1 MTKRISGRVA
11 LILICVGSIVVLML
25 GWMTFVG
32 PERSKASDLSVKVS
46 DTQAQVSD
54 AQQLLAGSTG
64 KKSLAALH
72 QLQAAMPAQAKMSEI
87 LRQLSAVAK
96 TTQVELDGVT
106 PQAPVVGASAG
117 EESVPMTVMATGHY
131 FGIQRFL
138 RLLRASAD
146 LHNGRLVG
154 NGRLYTVDN
163 IQFSGAPKGGV
174 VSATMTINGFIYT
187 APPAGATTVP
197 PTTENTSATAVGQ

>member
-11 LILICVGSIVVLML
+11 LILICVGAIVVLLL

-32 PERSKASDLSVKVS
+32 PERSKASDLSGQVS
-46 DTQAQVSD
+46 NTQIQVSD
-54 AQQLLAGSTG
+54 AQRLLAGSTA
-64 KKSLAALH
+64 KKSMAALH
-72 QLQAAMPAQAKMSEI
+72 QLQTVMPAQEKMSEI
-87 LRQLSAVAK
+87 LRQLSGIAK

-106 PQAPVVGASAG
+106 PLAPAVGASPG
-117 EESVPMTVMATGHY
+117 EETVPMTVLVTGHY

-154 NGRLYTVDN
+154 SGRLYTVDS
-163 IQFSGAPKGGV
+163 IQFSGAPTGGV
-174 VSATMTINGFIYT
+174 VSATMAINGLIYT
-187 APPAGATTVP
+187 APPAGETSAP
-197 PTTENTSATAVGQ
+197 PTTENTNATAVGQ

>member
-11 LILICVGSIVVLML
+11 LILICVGAILVLML

-32 PERSKASDLSVKVS
+32 PERSKASDLSGKVS
-46 DTQAQVSD
+46 DTQTQVSD

-72 QLQAAMPAQAKMSEI
+72 QLQAVMPAQEKMSEM
-87 LRQLSAVAK
+87 LRQLSAIAK

-117 EESVPMTVMATGHY
+117 EESVPLTVMATGHY

-146 LHNGRLVG
+146 VHNGRLVG

-187 APPAGATTVP
+187 PPPAGSTVVP

>member
-11 LILICVGSIVVLML
+11 LILICVGAMVVLFL

-32 PERSKASDLSVKVS
+32 PERSKAADLNGKVS
-46 DTQAQVSD
+46 DTQTQVSD

-72 QLQAAMPAQAKMSEI
+72 QLQVVMPAQVKMSAI
-87 LRQLSAVAK
+87 LRQLTSIAK
-96 TTQVELDGVT
+96 TTQVELDGLT
-106 PQAPVVGASAG
+106 PGAPAPGVAAG
-117 EESVPMTVMATGHY
+117 EEQVPMTVMATGHY
-131 FGIQRFL
+131 FGVQRFL

-146 LHNGRLVG
+146 VHNGRLVG

-163 IQFSGAPKGGV
+163 VQFSGAPKGGV
-174 VSATMTINGFIYT
+174 VSATMTINGFVYT
-187 APPAGATTVP
+187 APPAGETPAL
-197 PTTENTSATAVGQ
+197 PTTANTSATAVGQ

>member
-11 LILICVGSIVVLML
+11 LILICVGAIVVLFL

-32 PERSKASDLSVKVS
+32 PERSKASGLSVKVS

-54 AQQLLAGSTG
+54 AQQLLAGSTA

-72 QLQAAMPAQAKMSEI
+72 QLQSVMPAQVKMSAI
-87 LRQLSAVAK
+87 LRQLSGIAK
-96 TTQVELDGVT
+96 TTQVELDGLT
-106 PQAPVVGASAG
+106 PLAPVAGVSPG

-131 FGIQRFL
+131 FGVQRFL

-146 LHNGRLVG
+146 VHNGHLVG
-154 NGRLYTVDN
+154 NGRLYTVDS
-163 IQFSGAPKGGV
+163 IQFSGTPKGGV

-187 APPAGATTVP
+187 APPAGEATAP

>member
-1 MTKRISGRVA
+1 MTKKLSGRVA
-11 LILICVGSIVVLML
+11 LILICVGAMVVLFL

-32 PERSKASDLSVKVS
+32 PERSKASDLGGKVS
-46 DTQAQVSD
+46 DTQNQVSD

-72 QLQAAMPAQAKMSEI
+72 QLQAVMPAQEKMSGI
-87 LRQLSAVAK
+87 LRQLTSIAK
-96 TTQVELDGVT
+96 TTQVELDGLT
-106 PQAPVVGASAG
+106 PQAPAVGASAG

-131 FGIQRFL
+131 FGVQRFL

-146 LHNGRLVG
+146 VHKGRLVG
-154 NGRLYTVDN
+154 NGRLYTVDS

-174 VSATMTINGFIYT
+174 VTATMTINGFIYT
-187 APPAGATTVP
+187 APPAGETP
-197 PTTENTSATAVGQ
+197 SLPTTENTSATAVGQ

>member
-11 LILICVGSIVVLML
+11 LILICVGAIVVLLL

-46 DTQAQVSD
+46 NTQTQVSD
-54 AQQLLAGSTG
+54 AQRLLAGSTG
-64 KKSLAALH
+64 KKSLAALRH
-72 QLQAAMPAQAKMSEI
+72 LQTAMPAQAQMSQI
-87 LRQLSAVAK
+87 LRQFSGIAK
-96 TTQVELDGVT
+96 TAQVELDGVT
-106 PQAPVVGASAG
+106 PQAPVVGAAAG
-117 EESVPMTVMATGHY
+117 EESVPMTVAATGHY

-146 LHNGRLVG
+146 VHSGRLVG

-163 IQFSGAPKGGV
+163 VQFASADKGGV
-174 VSATMTINGFIYT
+174 VSVTMTINGFTYT
-187 APPAGATTVP
+187 APPAGATSVP